1 MVTFVDILML
11 GFVLAPFLLVG
22 VPLLLTWI
30 APHTSHASPVGEP
43 TGESYDVR

>member
-1 MVTFVDILML
+1 MVTFTQILML

-30 APHTSHASPVGEP
+30 APHTSHSSSVGQPVDGEH
-43 TGESYDVR
+43 S